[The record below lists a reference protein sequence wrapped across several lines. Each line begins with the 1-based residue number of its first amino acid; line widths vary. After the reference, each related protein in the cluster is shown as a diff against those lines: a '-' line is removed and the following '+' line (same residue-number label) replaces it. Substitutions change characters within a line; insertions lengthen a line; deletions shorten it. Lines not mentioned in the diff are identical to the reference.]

1 MAEQHYLA
9 AQKAID
15 GLRLSFKNNKK
26 PKPAVERLHPAP
38 QQEVACDCCAAVAVI
53 IDNATPCDCCGTI
66 SPQGG
71 LTMIDSGQKL
81 CQNCLEELR
90 G

>member
-15 GLRLSFKNNKK
+15 GLRLNFKSKK
-26 PKPAVERLHPAP
+26 AKPVGKT
-38 QQEVACDCCAAVAVI
+38 AASAFAENI
-53 IDNATPCDCCGTI
+53 TPCDCCGTI

-71 LTMIDSGQKL
+71 LTTIESNQKL
-81 CQNCLEELR
+81 CPNCLEELR

>member
-1 MAEQHYLA
+1 MAEQHCIA

-15 GLRLSFKNNKK
+15 GLRLNFKSKK
-26 PKPAVERLHPAP
+26 AKP
-38 QQEVACDCCAAVAVI
+38 AVAVI

-66 SPQGG
+66 STQGG
-71 LTMIDSGQKL
+71 LTAIDSGQKL
-81 CQNCLEELR
+81 CPNCLDELR